1 MNLKAKD
8 EISLSL
14 YREREYKAGQQ
25 GNVCRSGI
33 LSLENLIRPGNVGK
47 TFSNLFLHVSKSQ
60 YFFPIRVLIV
70 LIY

>member
-1 MNLKAKD
+1 MHDRVVYLATTYYIPQTCCQHSRFMNLKAKD

-33 LSLENLIRPGNVGK
+33 LSLDTKI
-47 TFSNLFLHVSKSQ
+47 
-60 YFFPIRVLIV
+60 
-70 LIY
+70 